1 MTDVKVV
8 APMNMGKG
16 IVWNEQTKQYEV
28 NLGDGLVFNKQGKIE
43 LLPITPKTTFDN
55 GTGQGVKDLTIIDYG
70 NGIVEINGVVGIT
83 TTPPTQSGSGYVSME
98 GSATINLQEFNF
110 QKIINVQATAV
121 HQRST
126 GAAKEN
132 AWIIGNNSWEP
143 ISMISTDHVK
153 LGAQIVGNPNVS
165 VIPIMFQI
173 KGLKA

>member
-55 GTGQGVKDLTIIDYG
+55 GTGQVVNNVTIIDYG
-70 NGIVEINGVVGIT
+70 NGIIEINGVVDIT
-83 TTPPTQSGSGYVSME
+83 TQHDGNNILTGEGYVSME
-98 GSATINLQEFNF
+98 GHATINLHEFNF
-110 QKIINVQATAV
+110 QKILNVQATAGD
-121 HQRST
+121 QRGT
-126 GAAKEN
+126 GTAKEN
-132 AWIIGNNSWEP
+132 AWIVGIASGEP
-143 ISMISTDHVK
+143 ISTDKVDI
-153 LGAQIVGNPNVS
+153 GAQIVGASNNRIVPV
-165 VIPIMFQI
+165 MFQI